1 MHEFEEV
8 LIDVQREY
16 KKSNRFKDKI
26 IVLLIVLMFLEAV
39 VGFIIGLA
47 NYDENI
53 TQSDL
58 QDAMKNVLS
67 GIHEHLEEQDRKM
80 DEILMLLKEDS

>member
-1 MHEFEEV
+1 M
-8 LIDVQREY
+8 LDA
-16 KKSNRFKDKI
+16 
-26 IVLLIVLMFLEAV
+26 MTV

-80 DEILMLLKEDS
+80 DEILMLLKEES